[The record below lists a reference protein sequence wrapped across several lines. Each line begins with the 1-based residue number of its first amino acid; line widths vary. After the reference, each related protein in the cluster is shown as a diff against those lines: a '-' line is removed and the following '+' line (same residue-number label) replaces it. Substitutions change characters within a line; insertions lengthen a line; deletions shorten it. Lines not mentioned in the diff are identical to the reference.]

1 MKLFSFSLCLFLIVE
16 MKKKKKQSFNS
27 QALSVDVFVNQLAN
41 EVERIC

>member
-16 MKKKKKQSFNS
+16 MKKKQSFNS

>member
-1 MKLFSFSLCLFLIVE
+1 MKLFSFSLLLFLIVE
-16 MKKKKKQSFNS
+16 IKKKRSFNS